1 MSVKS
6 LDREGRWRDTTV
18 GFRVSE
24 EENERINQLA
34 ALSGMTKQA
43 FIINRLEGNEI
54 TVLAT
59 ARVQKALAIQAKRV
73 ADELSRI
80 SAGERVNERLIDVSK
95 TILDILAQMN
105 EQGMVVDRHS
115 EGLTLEEMETSDL
128 SETMAPDMRQIPLTP
143 EEVEPIADAGAR
155 KPKRYRKST
164 KGMFKK
170 ERR

>member
-54 TVLAT
+54 TVLAN
-59 ARVQKALAIQAKRV
+59 
-73 ADELSRI
+73 ELSRI
-80 SAGERVNERLIDVSK
+80 SAGKRVNERLVDVSEA
-95 TILDILAQMN
+95 ILDVLTQMN
-105 EQGMVVDRHS
+105 EQGMVIDKHS
-115 EGLTLEEMETSDL
+115 EGTTLEEMETSEL
-128 SETMAPDMRQIPLTP
+128 SETMAPDMRHIPLTP

-155 KPKRYRKST
+155 KPKRRRESR

>member
-80 SAGERVNERLIDVSK
+80 SAGERVNERLVDVSK
-95 TILDILAQMN
+95 AILDVLAQMN
-105 EQGMVVDRHS
+105 EQGMVIDRHS
-115 EGLTLEEMETSDL
+115 EGQTLREMETSDL
-128 SETMAPDMRQIPLTP
+128 GAVMTPDMRQIPLEP
-143 EEVEPIADAGAR
+143 ANVEALAGSERR
-155 KPKRYRKST
+155 KPTTHRACT
-164 KGMFKK
+164 KGMFKREK
-170 ERR
+170 R

>member
-43 FIINRLEGNEI
+43 FIINRLEGYEI

-59 ARVQKALAIQAKRV
+59 IRVQKALAIQAKRV

-80 SAGERVNERLIDVSK
+80 SAGRVNERLVDVSEA
-95 TILDILAQMN
+95 ILDVLTQMN
-105 EQGMVVDRHS
+105 EQGMVIDRHS
-115 EGLTLEEMETSDL
+115 EGMTLEEMETSEL

-143 EEVEPIADAGAR
+143 KEVEPIADAGAR
-155 KPKRYRKST
+155 KPKRHREST

>member
-59 ARVQKALAIQAKRV
+59 VRVQKALAIQAKRV

-80 SAGERVNERLIDVSK
+80 SAGERVNERLLDVSE
-95 TILDILAQMN
+95 TILDVLAQMN
-105 EQGMVVDRHS
+105 ERGMAIDKHS
-115 EGLTLEEMETSDL
+115 DGLTLEEMETSDL
-128 SETMAPDMRQIPLTP
+128 SETMAPDMRQIPLAP
-143 EEVEPIADAGAR
+143 EEVEPVADADAR
-155 KPKRYRKST
+155 KPKRHRKST

-170 ERR
+170 ERP

>member
-59 ARVQKALAIQAKRV
+59 VRVQKALAKDAVVRLEELGAVKRIFRNV
-73 ADELSRI
+73 ECGSGMMGNVMFIAIDPKRIAEL
-80 SAGERVNERLIDVSK
+80 
-95 TILDILAQMN
+95 TYP
-105 EQGMVVDRHS
+105 EQNTWPDPMTKKRHS
-115 EGLTLEEMETSDL
+115 YDGRTSL
-128 SETMAPDMRQIPLTP
+128 RAPL
-143 EEVEPIADAGAR
+143 
-155 KPKRYRKST
+155 
-164 KGMFKK
+164 
-170 ERR
+170 

>member
-6 LDREGRWRDTTV
+6 LDREGRWRDITV

-24 EENERINQLA
+24 EENKRISQLA

-43 FIINRLEGNEI
+43 FIINRLEGSEI

-59 ARVQKALAIQAKRV
+59 ARVQKAMAIQAKRV

-80 SAGERVNERLIDVSK
+80 SAGERVNERLLDVSE
-95 TILDILAQMN
+95 TILDVLTQMN
-105 EQGMVVDRHS
+105 EQGMVVDKHS

-143 EEVEPIADAGAR
+143 EEVEPVADAGAR

>member
-6 LDREGRWRDTTV
+6 LDREGRWRDTAV

-34 ALSGMTKQA
+34 AL
-43 FIINRLEGNEI
+43 
-54 TVLAT
+54 
-59 ARVQKALAIQAKRV
+59 RVQKVLTIQAKRV

-80 SAGERVNERLIDVSK
+80 SAGERVNERLLDVSE
-95 TILDILAQMN
+95 TILDVLAQMN
-105 EQGMVVDRHS
+105 ERGMAIDKHS
-115 EGLTLEEMETSDL
+115 DGLTLEEMETSDL

-143 EEVEPIADAGAR
+143 EEVEPLADADAR
-155 KPKRYRKST
+155 KPKRHRKST

-170 ERR
+170 KRR

>member
-24 EENERINQLA
+24 EENKRINQLA

-59 ARVQKALAIQAKRV
+59 VRVQKALAIQAKRV
-73 ADELSRI
+73 AD
-80 SAGERVNERLIDVSK
+80 K
-95 TILDILAQMN
+95 
-105 EQGMVVDRHS
+105 HS
-115 EGLTLEEMETSDL
+115 EGTTLEEMETSEL

-143 EEVEPIADAGAR
+143 KEVEPIADAGAR
-155 KPKRYRKST
+155 KPKRHREST

>member
-1 MSVKS
+1 MSIKS
-6 LDREGRWRDTTV
+6 LDREGRWRDVTI
-18 GFRVSE
+18 GFRVSG

-43 FIINRLEGNEI
+43 FIIDRLEGNEI

-59 ARVQKALAIQAKRV
+59 TRVQKALAIQAKRV

-80 SAGERVNERLIDVSK
+80 SVGDKVNERLIDVSDA
-95 TILDILAQMN
+95 ILHVLAQMN
-105 EQGMVVDRHS
+105 DQGMVIDNHS
-115 EGLTLEEMETSDL
+115 DGLTLEEMELSDL

-143 EEVEPIADAGAR
+143 AEVKPVADAQDR
-155 KPKRYRKST
+155 KPKSRRKST

-170 ERR
+170 G

>member
-24 EENERINQLA
+24 EENERVNQLA
-34 ALSGMTKQA
+34 ALSGMTK
-43 FIINRLEGNEI
+43 RPSSS
-54 TVLAT
+54 T
-59 ARVQKALAIQAKRV
+59 AWRETRSPSSPQSGVQKALAIQAKKV

-80 SAGERVNERLIDVSK
+80 SAGERVNKRLLDVSEA
-95 TILDILAQMN
+95 ILDVLAQMN
-105 EQGMVVDRHS
+105 EQGMVIDRHS

-143 EEVEPIADAGAR
+143 EEVEPVADAGAR
-155 KPKRYRKST
+155 KPKKHRKST

>member
-59 ARVQKALAIQAKRV
+59 VRVQKALAIQAKRV

-80 SAGERVNERLIDVSK
+80 SAGERVNERLVDVSK
-95 TILDILAQMN
+95 AILDVLAQMN
-105 EQGMVVDRHS
+105 EQGMVIDRHS
-115 EGLTLEEMETSDL
+115 EGLTLEEM
-128 SETMAPDMRQIPLTP
+128 
-143 EEVEPIADAGAR
+143 EPIADAGAR
-155 KPKRYRKST
+155 KPKRYRKSA